1 MGRSGLTKALITLSN
16 NLSEMEK
23 KSLLSLFSSNPDKY
37 YKVSLFDEKGFKR
50 QNCKLCG
57 KFFWSINYKESCPEH
72 ENYSFIGDPPTS
84 KRLDFV
90 DTWKELS
97 SFFRKNDHDL
107 IQRYPVVCRWREDLY
122 FTIASIID
130 FQRLMNG
137 KIVFEIP
144 KNPLIVPQMCL
155 RFNDIENVGLTGR
168 HYTSFCMIGQTCN
181 ADAPG
186 GYWKDRCIEL
196 DHALLKNV
204 LGIQSEEITF
214 VEDVWMGAGAF
225 GNSLEYYVRGLELGN
240 AVFTEFE
247 GDQSNY
253 RTLDS
258 RIIDMGAGLER
269 LSWITLGTP
278 TSYDATF
285 GPVINRLKNM
295 IDIDIDLNSELLS
308 QYFRIFAEKYSKYQN
323 DIKLL
328 KINIS
333 KELGLS
339 YETLEKTI
347 LPYETLSVVADHTRT
362 LLFAISDGSLP
373 SNVGGGYNLR
383 IILRRTLALLARFG
397 WNVNLEDIIDL
408 HIEQL
413 KSMYPELN
421 EHSNDVRTIIQI
433 ESDRYTSSKERM
445 HSIAKSMLTSKKSPS
460 VEYLIRM
467 YESDGIT
474 PDFLLENGVIE
485 NIPPDFYLKLAEL
498 HTSHELKRA
507 PVVETVTGLNPTKLL
522 YYEDASIREFDAR
535 ILKILKG
542 KYLILDKTAFYPRGG
557 GQEPDF
563 GYIEGVKIIDVI
575 KQNDIVLHKLEN
587 ASKVFL
593 PEDKLVHGIVD
604 NSRRVAITKNHSA
617 THILNSAARN
627 ILGSWVWQNS
637 AFKEENYARLDIT
650 HHSALTRE
658 EIRHIE
664 NTANEVV
671 QRNLPILIN
680 VFERSDAENQ
690 YSFRIYQGGAVPS
703 NNVRIVNIDGW
714 DVEACGGTHVNKT
727 GEIGLIKILK
737 SERIQDGV
745 VRLEFVAGTNAV
757 RYVQSQ
763 DSQLLHI
770 AQSLGSSK
778 EKVVE
783 SFNKTTGDNELMK
796 RKFRTL
802 VNRFSDNMAT
812 IVSQKAITLRSGLK
826 FYITYDDEIGD
837 DYYIALGEKT
847 IDNDPFLVYVA
858 LIQNPERIK
867 VIVFVGI
874 ESRKIIKASRIA
886 KEISL
891 KLGGKG
897 GGGTEKFAQGGG
909 TDKSKVQECLK
920 NFENLLI
927 SILDSSEK
935 ND

>member
-1 MGRSGLTKALITLSN
+1 
-16 NLSEMEK
+16 MEK
-23 KSLLSLFSSNPDKY
+23 QSLLSLFTSNPDKY

-57 KFFWSINYKESCPEH
+57 KFFWSINDKVACPEH

-90 DTWKELS
+90 NTWKELS
-97 SFFRKNDHDL
+97 SFFRKNDHEL

-122 FTIASIID
+122 FTIASIVD
-130 FQRLMNG
+130 FQRVMNG

-144 KNPLIVPQMCL
+144 KNPLVVPQMCL

-196 DHALLKNV
+196 DHALLKEV

-247 GDQSNY
+247 GDEHNY
-253 RTLDS
+253 RTLDN

-269 LSWITLGTP
+269 MSWITLGTP

-285 GPVINRLKNM
+285 GPVIKKLKDIIG
-295 IDIDIDLNSELLS
+295 IDNDSNPEFLS
-308 QYFRIFAEKYSKYQN
+308 QYFRIFSEKYSNYHY
-323 DIKLL
+323 DVRLL
-328 KINIS
+328 KTNIA
-333 KELGLS
+333 KEMGVS
-339 YETLEKTI
+339 YEALEKTI
-347 LPYETLSVVADHTRT
+347 LPYETLSVIADHTRT

-383 IILRRTLALLARFG
+383 IILRRTLALLARYG
-397 WNVNLEDIIDL
+397 WNVNLEDIMDL
-408 HIEQL
+408 HIDQL
-413 KSMYPELN
+413 KAMYPELY
-421 EHSNDVRTIIQI
+421 EHKNDVRTIIQI
-433 ESDRYTSSKERM
+433 ESGRYSSSKVRM
-445 HSIAKSMLTSKKSPS
+445 YSIAKSMLTTKKSPS
-460 VEYLIRM
+460 VEDLIRM

-474 PDFLLENGVIE
+474 PDFLLETGVIE
-485 NIPPDFYLKLAEL
+485 KIPPDFYLKLAEL
-498 HTSHELKRA
+498 HTSHESKRV
-507 PVVETVTGLNPTKLL
+507 PVVETITGLKPTRLL

-535 ILKILKG
+535 ILRIVKG
-542 KYLILDKTAFYPRGG
+542 KYMILDQTAFYPRGG

-563 GYIEGVKIIDVI
+563 GYIEGIKITDVV
-575 KQNDIVLHKLEN
+575 KQNDIVLHKLDGS
-587 ASKVFL
+587 SKDHF
-593 PEDKLVHGIVD
+593 PEDKIVHGIVD
-604 NSRRVAITKNHSA
+604 NERRLAITKNHSA

-627 ILGSWVWQNS
+627 SLGPWVWQNS
-637 AFKEENYARLDIT
+637 AFKEEHYARLDIT
-650 HHSALTRE
+650 HHSALTIE
-658 EIRHIE
+658 EIKQIE
-664 NTANEVV
+664 KTANEVV

-680 VFERSDAENQ
+680 VFERSDAEKR
-690 YSFRIYQGGAVPS
+690 YTFRIYQGGAVPS

-737 SERIQDGV
+737 TERIQDGV
-745 VRLEFVAGTNAV
+745 VRLEYVAGNNALK
-757 RYVQSQ
+757 YVQSQ
-763 DSQLLHI
+763 ESQLLHI

-778 EKVVE
+778 EKVVD
-783 SFNKTTGDNELMK
+783 SFDRITADNELMK
-796 RKFRTL
+796 RKFRIL
-802 VNRFSDNMAT
+802 VNKFSDNMT
-812 IVSQKAITLRSGLK
+812 EIVSQKATKSRSGLK
-826 FYITYDDEIGD
+826 IYVTYDDEIGD
-837 DYYIALGEKT
+837 DYYIALGEKS

-858 LIQNPERIK
+858 LVQDQERIK
-867 VIVFVGI
+867 VIVFVGV
-874 ESRKIIKASRIA
+874 ESRKVIKASKIA

-891 KLGGKG
+891 KLGGTG

-909 TDKSKVQECLK
+909 TDKSKVRECL
-920 NFENLLI
+920 NNLENLLT

-935 ND
+935 NG

>member
-1 MGRSGLTKALITLSN
+1 
-16 NLSEMEK
+16 MEK
-23 KSLLSLFSSNPDKY
+23 QSLLSLFSSNPDKY

-57 KFFWSINYKESCPEH
+57 KFFWSINDKVACPEH

-90 DTWKELS
+90 NTWKELS
-97 SFFRKNDHDL
+97 SFFRKNDHEL

-122 FTIASIID
+122 FTIASIVD
-130 FQRLMNG
+130 FQRVMNG

-144 KNPLIVPQMCL
+144 KNPLVVPQMCL

-196 DHALLKNV
+196 DHALLKEV
-204 LGIQSEEITF
+204 LGIQSAEITF

-247 GDQSNY
+247 GDEHNY
-253 RTLDS
+253 RTLDN

-269 LSWITLGTP
+269 MSWITLGTP

-285 GPVINRLKNM
+285 GPVIKKLKDIIG
-295 IDIDIDLNSELLS
+295 IDNDSNPEFLS
-308 QYFRIFAEKYSKYQN
+308 QYFRIFSEKYSNYHY
-323 DIKLL
+323 DVRLL
-328 KINIS
+328 KTNIA
-333 KELGLS
+333 KEMGVS
-339 YETLEKTI
+339 YEALEKTI
-347 LPYETLSVVADHTRT
+347 LPYETLSVIADHTRT

-397 WNVNLEDIIDL
+397 WNVNLEDIMDL
-408 HIEQL
+408 HIDQL
-413 KSMYPELN
+413 KPMYPELY
-421 EHSNDVRTIIQI
+421 EHKNDVRTIIQI
-433 ESDRYTSSKERM
+433 ESGRYSSSKVRM
-445 HSIAKSMLTSKKSPS
+445 YSIAKSMLTNKKSPS
-460 VEYLIRM
+460 VEDLIRM

-474 PDFLLENGVIE
+474 PDFLLETGVIE
-485 NIPPDFYLKLAEL
+485 KIPPDFYLKLAEL
-498 HTSHELKRA
+498 HTSHESKRV
-507 PVVETVTGLNPTKLL
+507 PVVETITGLKPTRLL

-535 ILKILKG
+535 ILRIVKG
-542 KYLILDKTAFYPRGG
+542 KYMILDQTAFYPRGG

-563 GYIEGVKIIDVI
+563 GYIEGIKITDVV
-575 KQNDIVLHKLEN
+575 KQNDIVLHKLDGS
-587 ASKVFL
+587 SKDHF
-593 PEDKLVHGIVD
+593 PEDKIVHGIVD
-604 NSRRVAITKNHSA
+604 NERRLAITKNHSA

-627 ILGSWVWQNS
+627 SLGPWVWQNS
-637 AFKEENYARLDIT
+637 AFKEEHYARLDIT
-650 HHSALTRE
+650 HHSALTIE
-658 EIRHIE
+658 EIKQIE
-664 NTANEVV
+664 KTANEVV

-680 VFERSDAENQ
+680 VFERSDAEKR
-690 YSFRIYQGGAVPS
+690 YTFRIYQGGAVPS

-737 SERIQDGV
+737 TERIQDGV
-745 VRLEFVAGTNAV
+745 VRLEYVAGNNALK
-757 RYVQSQ
+757 YVQSQ
-763 DSQLLHI
+763 ESQLLHI

-778 EKVVE
+778 EKVVD
-783 SFNKTTGDNELMK
+783 SFDRITAENELMK
-796 RKFRTL
+796 RKFRIL
-802 VNRFSDNMAT
+802 VNKFSDNMT
-812 IVSQKAITLRSGLK
+812 EIVSQKATKSRSGLK
-826 FYITYDDEIGD
+826 IYVTYDDEIGD
-837 DYYIALGEKT
+837 DYYIALGEKS

-858 LIQNPERIK
+858 LVQDQERIK
-867 VIVFVGI
+867 VIVFVGV
-874 ESRKIIKASRIA
+874 ESRKVIKASKIA

-891 KLGGKG
+891 KLGGTG

-909 TDKSKVQECLK
+909 TDKSKVQECL
-920 NFENLLI
+920 NNLENLLT

-935 ND
+935 NG

>member
-1 MGRSGLTKALITLSN
+1 
-16 NLSEMEK
+16 MEK
-23 KSLLSLFSSNPDKY
+23 QSLLSLFSSNPDKY

-57 KFFWSINYKESCPEH
+57 KFFWSINDKAACPEH

-90 DTWKELS
+90 NTWKELS
-97 SFFRKNDHDL
+97 SFFRKNDHEL

-122 FTIASIID
+122 FTIASIVD
-130 FQRLMNG
+130 FQRVMNG

-144 KNPLIVPQMCL
+144 KNPLVVPQMCL

-196 DHALLKNV
+196 DHALLKEV
-204 LGIQSEEITF
+204 LGIQSAEITF

-247 GDQSNY
+247 GDEHNY
-253 RTLDS
+253 RTLDN

-269 LSWITLGTP
+269 MSWITLGTP

-285 GPVINRLKNM
+285 GPVIKKLKDIIG
-295 IDIDIDLNSELLS
+295 IDNDSNPEFLS
-308 QYFRIFAEKYSKYQN
+308 QYFRIFSEKYSNYHY
-323 DIKLL
+323 DVRLL
-328 KINIS
+328 KTNIA
-333 KELGLS
+333 KEMGVS
-339 YETLEKTI
+339 YEALEKTI
-347 LPYETLSVVADHTRT
+347 LPYETLSVIADHTRT

-383 IILRRTLALLARFG
+383 IILRRTLALLARYG
-397 WNVNLEDIIDL
+397 WNVNLEDIMDL
-408 HIEQL
+408 HIDQL
-413 KSMYPELN
+413 KPMYPELY
-421 EHSNDVRTIIQI
+421 EHKNDVRTIIQI
-433 ESDRYTSSKERM
+433 ESGRYSSSKVRM
-445 HSIAKSMLTSKKSPS
+445 YSIAKSMLTTKKSPS
-460 VEYLIRM
+460 VEDLIRM

-474 PDFLLENGVIE
+474 PDFLLETGVIE
-485 NIPPDFYLKLAEL
+485 KIPPDFYLKLAEL
-498 HTSHELKRA
+498 HTSHESKRV
-507 PVVETVTGLNPTKLL
+507 PVVETITGLKPTRLL

-535 ILKILKG
+535 ILRIVKG
-542 KYLILDKTAFYPRGG
+542 KYMILDQTAFYPRGG

-563 GYIEGVKIIDVI
+563 GYIEGIKITDVV
-575 KQNDIVLHKLEN
+575 KQNDIVLHKLDGS
-587 ASKVFL
+587 SKDHF
-593 PEDKLVHGIVD
+593 PDDKIVHGIVD
-604 NSRRVAITKNHSA
+604 NERRLAITKNHSA

-627 ILGSWVWQNS
+627 SLGTWVWQNS
-637 AFKEENYARLDIT
+637 AFKEEHYARLDIT
-650 HHSALTRE
+650 HHSALTIE
-658 EIRHIE
+658 EIKQIE
-664 NTANEVV
+664 KTANEVV

-680 VFERSDAENQ
+680 VFERSDAEKR
-690 YSFRIYQGGAVPS
+690 YTFRIYQGGAVPS

-737 SERIQDGV
+737 TERIQDGV
-745 VRLEFVAGTNAV
+745 VRLEYVAGNNALK
-757 RYVQSQ
+757 YVQSQ
-763 DSQLLHI
+763 ESQLLHI

-778 EKVVE
+778 EKVVD
-783 SFNKTTGDNELMK
+783 SFDRITADNELMK
-796 RKFRTL
+796 RKFRIL
-802 VNRFSDNMAT
+802 VNKFSDNMT
-812 IVSQKAITLRSGLK
+812 EIVSQKATKSRSGLK
-826 FYITYDDEIGD
+826 IYVTYDDEIGD
-837 DYYIALGEKT
+837 DYYIALGEKS

-858 LIQNPERIK
+858 LVQDQERIK
-867 VIVFVGI
+867 VIVFVGV
-874 ESRKIIKASRIA
+874 ESRKVIKASKIA

-891 KLGGKG
+891 KLGGTG

-909 TDKSKVQECLK
+909 TDKSKVQECL
-920 NFENLLI
+920 NNLENLLT

-935 ND
+935 NG

>member
-1 MGRSGLTKALITLSN
+1 
-16 NLSEMEK
+16 MEK
-23 KSLLSLFSSNPDKY
+23 ESLLSLFSSNPDKY

-72 ENYSFIGDPPTS
+72 ENYSFIDDPPTS

-90 DTWKELS
+90 NTWKELS
-97 SFFRKNDHDL
+97 SFFRKNDHEL

-122 FTIASIID
+122 FTIASIVD

-196 DHALLKNV
+196 DHALLENV

-269 LSWITLGTP
+269 LSWITMGTP
-278 TSYDATF
+278 TSYDTTF
-285 GPVINRLKNM
+285 GPVINKLKNM
-295 IDIDIDLNSELLS
+295 INIDIDLNPELLS
-308 QYFRIFAEKYSKYQN
+308 QYFRIFAEGYSKYQN

-328 KINIS
+328 KKNIS

-347 LPYETLSVVADHTRT
+347 LPYETLSVIADHTRT

-397 WNVNLEDIIDL
+397 WNVNLEDIIDM

-413 KSMYPELN
+413 KSMYPELK

-433 ESDRYTSSKERM
+433 ESGRYGSSKERM
-445 HSIAKSMLTSKKSPS
+445 YSIAKSMLSSKKSPN
-460 VEYLIRM
+460 VEHLIKM

-498 HTSHELKRA
+498 HTSHEPKQA
-507 PVVETVTGLNPTKLL
+507 AVVETVTGVRPTKLL
-522 YYEDASIREFDAR
+522 YYENASIREFDAR
-535 ILKILKG
+535 ILKILNG
-542 KYLILDKTAFYPRGG
+542 KYLVLDQTAFYPRGG

-563 GYIEGVKIIDVI
+563 GYIEGVKITDVV
-575 KQNDIVLHKLEN
+575 KQNDIVIHKLEN
-587 ASKVFL
+587 ASKDSFS
-593 PEDKLVHGIVD
+593 EDKIVHGIVD

-617 THILNSAARN
+617 THILNSSARN

-664 NTANEVV
+664 NTANDVV

-680 VFERSDAENQ
+680 VFERSDAENR

-714 DVEACGGTHVNKT
+714 DIEACGGTHVNKT

-783 SFNKTTGDNELMK
+783 SFDKTSGDNELMK

-802 VNRFSDNMAT
+802 VNKFSDSMAT
-812 IVSQKAITLRSGLK
+812 IVSQKATTLRSGLK
-826 FYITYDDEIGD
+826 FFITYDDEIGD

-858 LIQNPERIK
+858 LIQDQEKIK
-867 VIVFVGI
+867 VIAFVGI

-886 KEISL
+886 KEVSL
-891 KLGGKG
+891 KLGGTG
-897 GGGTEKFAQGGG
+897 GGGTDKFAQGGG

-920 NFENLLI
+920 NFENLLT

>member
-1 MGRSGLTKALITLSN
+1 
-16 NLSEMEK
+16 MEK
-23 KSLLSLFSSNPDKY
+23 QSLLSLFSSNPDKY

-57 KFFWSINYKESCPEH
+57 KFFWSINDKAACPEH

-90 DTWKELS
+90 NTWKELS
-97 SFFRKNDHDL
+97 SFFRKNDHEL

-122 FTIASIID
+122 FTIASIVD
-130 FQRLMNG
+130 FQRVMNG

-144 KNPLIVPQMCL
+144 KNPLVVPQMCL

-196 DHALLKNV
+196 DHALLKEV

-247 GDQSNY
+247 GDEHNY
-253 RTLDS
+253 RTLDN

-269 LSWITLGTP
+269 MSWITLGTP

-285 GPVINRLKNM
+285 GPIIKKLKDIIG
-295 IDIDIDLNSELLS
+295 IDIDSNPQFLS
-308 QYFRIFAEKYSKYQN
+308 QYFRIFSEKYSNYHY
-323 DIKLL
+323 DVRLL
-328 KINIS
+328 KTNIA
-333 KELGLS
+333 KEMGVS
-339 YETLEKTI
+339 YEALENTI
-347 LPYETLSVVADHTRT
+347 LPFETLSVIADHTRT

-397 WNVNLEDIIDL
+397 WNVNLEDIMDL
-408 HIEQL
+408 HIDQL
-413 KSMYPELN
+413 KPMYPELY
-421 EHSNDVRTIIQI
+421 EHKNDVRTVIQI
-433 ESDRYTSSKERM
+433 ESGRYSSSKSRM
-445 HSIAKSMLTSKKSPS
+445 YSIAKSMLTTKKNPS
-460 VEYLIRM
+460 VEDLIRM

-474 PDFLLENGVIE
+474 PDFLLETGVIE
-485 NIPPDFYLKLAEL
+485 KIPPDFYLKLAEL
-498 HTSHELKRA
+498 HTSHESKRV
-507 PVVETVTGLNPTKLL
+507 PVVETITGLKPTRLL

-535 ILKILKG
+535 ILRMVKG
-542 KYLILDKTAFYPRGG
+542 RYMILDQTAFYPRGG

-563 GYIEGVKIIDVI
+563 GYIEGIKITDVV
-575 KQNDIVLHKLEN
+575 KQNDIVLHILDGS
-587 ASKVFL
+587 SKDHF
-593 PEDKLVHGIVD
+593 PEDKIVHGIVD
-604 NSRRVAITKNHSA
+604 NERRLAITKNHSA

-627 ILGSWVWQNS
+627 SLGSWVWQNS
-637 AFKEENYARLDIT
+637 AFKEEQYARLDIT
-650 HHSALTRE
+650 HHSALTIE
-658 EIRHIE
+658 EIKQIE
-664 NTANEVV
+664 KTANEVV

-680 VFERSDAENQ
+680 VFERSDAEKR
-690 YSFRIYQGGAVPS
+690 YTFRIYQGGAVPS
-703 NNVRIVNIDGW
+703 KNVRIVNIDGW

-737 SERIQDGV
+737 TERIQDGV
-745 VRLEFVAGTNAV
+745 VRLEYVAGNNALK
-757 RYVQSQ
+757 YVQSQ
-763 DSQLLHI
+763 ESQLLHI

-778 EKVVE
+778 EKVVD
-783 SFNKTTGDNELMK
+783 SFDKITADNELMK
-796 RKFRTL
+796 RKFRIL
-802 VNRFSDNMAT
+802 VNKFSDNMT
-812 IVSQKAITLRSGLK
+812 EIVSQKATKSSSGLK
-826 FYITYDDEIGD
+826 IYGTYDDEIGD
-837 DYYIALGEKT
+837 DYYIALGEKS
-847 IDNDPFLVYVA
+847 IDNDPFLVYVT
-858 LIQNPERIK
+858 LVQDQERIK
-867 VIVFVGI
+867 VIVFVGA
-874 ESRKIIKASRIA
+874 ESRKVIKASKIA

-891 KLGGKG
+891 KLGGTG

-909 TDKSKVQECLK
+909 TDKSKVRECL
-920 NFENLLI
+920 NNLENLLT

-935 ND
+935 NG

>member
-1 MGRSGLTKALITLSN
+1 
-16 NLSEMEK
+16 MEK
-23 KSLLSLFSSNPDKY
+23 QSLLSLFSSNPDKY

-57 KFFWSINYKESCPEH
+57 KFFWSINDKVACPEH
-72 ENYSFIGDPPTS
+72 ENYRFIGDPPTS

-90 DTWKELS
+90 NTWKELS
-97 SFFRKNDHDL
+97 SFFRKNDHEL

-122 FTIASIID
+122 FTIASIVD
-130 FQRLMNG
+130 FQRVMNG

-144 KNPLIVPQMCL
+144 KNPLVVPQMCL

-196 DHALLKNV
+196 DHALLKEV

-247 GDQSNY
+247 GDEHNY
-253 RTLDS
+253 RTLDN

-269 LSWITLGTP
+269 MSWITLGTP

-285 GPVINRLKNM
+285 GPVIKKLKDIIG
-295 IDIDIDLNSELLS
+295 IDIDSNPEFLS
-308 QYFRIFAEKYSKYQN
+308 QYFRIFSEKYSNYHY
-323 DIKLL
+323 DVRLL
-328 KINIS
+328 KTNIA
-333 KELGLS
+333 KEMGVS
-339 YETLEKTI
+339 YEALENTI
-347 LPYETLSVVADHTRT
+347 LPFETLSVIADHTRT

-383 IILRRTLALLARFG
+383 IILRRALALLARFG
-397 WNVNLEDIIDL
+397 WNVNLEDIMDL
-408 HIEQL
+408 HIDQL
-413 KSMYPELN
+413 KPMYPELY
-421 EHSNDVRTIIQI
+421 EHKNDVRTIIQI
-433 ESDRYTSSKERM
+433 ESGRYSSSKSRM
-445 HSIAKSMLTSKKSPS
+445 YSIAKSMLTTKKNPS
-460 VEYLIRM
+460 VEDLIRM

-474 PDFLLENGVIE
+474 PDFLLETGVIE
-485 NIPPDFYLKLAEL
+485 KIPPDFYLKLAEL
-498 HTSHELKRA
+498 HTSHESKRV
-507 PVVETVTGLNPTKLL
+507 PVVETITGLKPTRLL

-535 ILKILKG
+535 ILRIVKG
-542 KYLILDKTAFYPRGG
+542 KYMILDQTAFYPRGG

-563 GYIEGVKIIDVI
+563 GYIEGIKITDVV
-575 KQNDIVLHKLEN
+575 KQNDIVFHKLDGS
-587 ASKVFL
+587 SKDHF
-593 PEDKLVHGIVD
+593 PEDKIVHGIVD
-604 NSRRVAITKNHSA
+604 NERRLAITKNHSA

-627 ILGSWVWQNS
+627 SLGSWVWQNS
-637 AFKEENYARLDIT
+637 AFKEEQYARLDIT
-650 HHSALTRE
+650 HHSALTIE
-658 EIRHIE
+658 EVKQIE
-664 NTANEVV
+664 KTANEVV

-680 VFERSDAENQ
+680 VFERSDAEKR
-690 YSFRIYQGGAVPS
+690 YTFRIYQGGAVPS
-703 NNVRIVNIDGW
+703 KNVRIVNIDGW

-737 SERIQDGV
+737 TERIQDGV
-745 VRLEFVAGTNAV
+745 VRLEYVAGNNALK
-757 RYVQSQ
+757 YVQSQ
-763 DSQLLHI
+763 ESQLLHI

-778 EKVVE
+778 EKVVD
-783 SFNKTTGDNELMK
+783 SFDRITADNELMK
-796 RKFRTL
+796 RKFRIL
-802 VNRFSDNMAT
+802 VNKFSDNMT
-812 IVSQKAITLRSGLK
+812 EIVSQKATKSSSGLK
-826 FYITYDDEIGD
+826 IYGTYDDEIGD
-837 DYYIALGEKT
+837 DYYIALGEKS

-858 LIQNPERIK
+858 LVQDQERIK
-867 VIVFVGI
+867 VIVFVGV
-874 ESRKIIKASRIA
+874 ESRKVIKASKIA

-891 KLGGKG
+891 KLGGTG

-909 TDKSKVQECLK
+909 TDKSKVRECL
-920 NFENLLI
+920 NNLENLLT

-935 ND
+935 NG

>member
-1 MGRSGLTKALITLSN
+1 
-16 NLSEMEK
+16 MEK
-23 KSLLSLFSSNPDKY
+23 QSLLSLFSSNPDKY

-57 KFFWSINYKESCPEH
+57 KFFWSINDKAACPEH

-90 DTWKELS
+90 NTWKELS
-97 SFFRKNDHDL
+97 SFFRKNDHEL

-122 FTIASIID
+122 FTIASIVD
-130 FQRLMNG
+130 FQRVMNG

-144 KNPLIVPQMCL
+144 KNPLVVPQMCL

-196 DHALLKNV
+196 DHALLKEV

-247 GDQSNY
+247 GDEHNY
-253 RTLDS
+253 RTLDN

-269 LSWITLGTP
+269 MSWITLGTP

-285 GPVINRLKNM
+285 GPVIKKL
-295 IDIDIDLNSELLS
+295 IDIIGIDNDSNPEFLS
-308 QYFRIFAEKYSKYQN
+308 QYFRIFSEKYSNYHY
-323 DIKLL
+323 DVRLL
-328 KINIS
+328 KTNIA
-333 KELGLS
+333 KEMGVS
-339 YETLEKTI
+339 YEALEKTI
-347 LPYETLSVVADHTRT
+347 LPYETLSVIADHTRT

-397 WNVNLEDIIDL
+397 WNVNLEDIMDL
-408 HIEQL
+408 HIDQL
-413 KSMYPELN
+413 KPMYPELY
-421 EHSNDVRTIIQI
+421 EHKNDVRTIIQI
-433 ESDRYTSSKERM
+433 ESGRYSSSKVRM
-445 HSIAKSMLTSKKSPS
+445 YSIAKSMLTTKKSPS
-460 VEYLIRM
+460 VEDLIRM

-474 PDFLLENGVIE
+474 PDFLLETGVIE
-485 NIPPDFYLKLAEL
+485 KIPPDFYLKLAEL
-498 HTSHELKRA
+498 HTSHESKRV
-507 PVVETVTGLNPTKLL
+507 PVVETITGLKPTRLL

-535 ILKILKG
+535 ILRIVKG
-542 KYLILDKTAFYPRGG
+542 KYMILDQTAFYPRGG

-563 GYIEGVKIIDVI
+563 GYIEGIKITDVV
-575 KQNDIVLHKLEN
+575 KQNDIVLHKLDGS
-587 ASKVFL
+587 SKDHF
-593 PEDKLVHGIVD
+593 PDDKIVHGIVD
-604 NSRRVAITKNHSA
+604 NERRLAITKNHSA

-627 ILGSWVWQNS
+627 SLGPWVWQNS
-637 AFKEENYARLDIT
+637 AFKEEHYARLDIT
-650 HHSALTRE
+650 HHSALTIE
-658 EIRHIE
+658 EIKQIE
-664 NTANEVV
+664 KTANEVV

-680 VFERSDAENQ
+680 VFERSDAEKR
-690 YSFRIYQGGAVPS
+690 YTFRIYQGGAVPS

-737 SERIQDGV
+737 TERIQDGV
-745 VRLEFVAGTNAV
+745 VRLEYVAGNNALK
-757 RYVQSQ
+757 YVQSQ
-763 DSQLLHI
+763 ESQLLHI

-778 EKVVE
+778 EKVVD
-783 SFNKTTGDNELMK
+783 SFDRITADNELMK
-796 RKFRTL
+796 RKFRIL
-802 VNRFSDNMAT
+802 VNKFSDSMT
-812 IVSQKAITLRSGLK
+812 EIVSQKATKSRSGLK
-826 FYITYDDEIGD
+826 IYVTYDDEIGD
-837 DYYIALGEKT
+837 DYYIALGEKS

-858 LIQNPERIK
+858 LVQDQERIK
-867 VIVFVGI
+867 VIVFVGV
-874 ESRKIIKASRIA
+874 ESRKVIKASKIA

-891 KLGGKG
+891 KLGGTG

-909 TDKSKVQECLK
+909 TDKSKVQECL
-920 NFENLLI
+920 NNLENLLT

-935 ND
+935 NG